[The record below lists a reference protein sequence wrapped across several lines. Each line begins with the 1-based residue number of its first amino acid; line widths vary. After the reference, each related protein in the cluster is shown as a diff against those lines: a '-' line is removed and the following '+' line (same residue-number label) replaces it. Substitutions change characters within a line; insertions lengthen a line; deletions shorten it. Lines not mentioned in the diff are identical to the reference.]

1 MTRVIVAWTVSP
13 SRSSRTARAQ
23 GSSASCLIDSEM
35 RWRSRSMPTTFTR
48 TGSPALWSV
57 VGSTPLSHVIS
68 ERWTS
73 PSATPTSTKTPK
85 VVTLATI
92 PSSTSPSAS
101 CPAAIRLD
109 HGRLDHLAALHE
121 LAHARPLAP
130 VPRAPKR
137 KDDASV
143 RAFRLQDGGDDML
156 ARRERDAFGGSLARG

>member
-13 SRSSRTARAQ
+13 SRSSRTARAH

-73 PSATPTSTKTPK
+73 PSATPTSTKTD
-85 VVTLATI
+85 I
-92 PSSTSPSAS
+92 HDES
-101 CPAAIRLD
+101 AAIRLD
-109 HGRLDHLAALHE
+109 DGRLDHLAALHE

-143 RAFRLQDGGDDML
+143 RAFRLQDGGDDTL